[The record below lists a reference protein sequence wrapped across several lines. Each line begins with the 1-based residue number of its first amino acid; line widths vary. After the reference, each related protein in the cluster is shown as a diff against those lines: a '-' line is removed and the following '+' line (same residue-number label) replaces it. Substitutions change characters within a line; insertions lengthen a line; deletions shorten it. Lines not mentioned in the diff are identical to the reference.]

1 MSDLLREAI
10 NDEAAEAAAA
20 ETITPAEDF
29 EDAPGVSFTMPDLSF
44 LLAKTGP
51 GAVEEY
57 IDHPL
62 NFDGMKSTARI
73 LRGLTGIAG
82 ELDYALIDIG
92 LGALEK
98 IKERKAPKYGYAEQN
113 RFNYTGQ

>member
-1 MSDLLREAI
+1 MADLLNEAI
-10 NDEAAEAAAA
+10 RDEAAEAAAA
-20 ETITPAEDF
+20 EQVAAPEDF
-29 EDAPGVSFTMPDLSF
+29 EDLPGVSFTMPDLSF

-98 IKERKAPKYGYAEQN
+98 IKEKRAPKNGFNYAE
-113 RFNYTGQ
+113 

>member
-1 MSDLLREAI
+1 MADLLNEAI
-10 NDEAAEAAAA
+10 RDEAAEAAAA
-20 ETITPAEDF
+20 EQVAAPEDF
-29 EDAPGVSFTMPDLSF
+29 EDAPGVRFAMPDLSF
-44 LLAKTGP
+44 LLAKTGA

-57 IDHPL
+57 IEHPL
-62 NFDGMKSTARI
+62 NFDGEKSTARM

-98 IKERKAPKYGYAEQN
+98 IKEKRAPKNGFNYAE
-113 RFNYTGQ
+113 

>member
-1 MSDLLREAI
+1 MADLLNEAI
-10 NDEAAEAAAA
+10 RDEAAEAAAA
-20 ETITPAEDF
+20 ETITPAADVEV
-29 EDAPGVSFTMPDLSF
+29 AQGVRFAMPDLSF
-44 LLAKTGP
+44 LLAKTGA

-62 NFDGMKSTARI
+62 NFDGAKSTARI

-98 IKERKAPKYGYAEQN
+98 IKEKRAPKNG
-113 RFNYTGQ
+113 FNYAAE

>member
-1 MSDLLREAI
+1 MADLLNEAI
-10 NDEAAEAAAA
+10 RDEAAETAAAGTMTAA
-20 ETITPAEDF
+20 EEF
-29 EDAPGVSFTMPDLSF
+29 ENTPGVRFTVPDLSF
-44 LLAKTGP
+44 LFAKTGA

-98 IKERKAPKYGYAEQN
+98 IKEKRIPKNGFNYAE
-113 RFNYTGQ
+113 

>member
-1 MSDLLREAI
+1 MADLLNEAI
-10 NDEAAEAAAA
+10 RDEAAEAAAA
-20 ETITPAEDF
+20 EQVAAPEDF

-92 LGALEK
+92 LGCLEK
-98 IKERKAPKYGYAEQN
+98 IKEKRAPKNG
-113 RFNYTGQ
+113 FNYAAE

>member
-10 NDEAAEAAAA
+10 NDEAAEVAAA
-20 ETITPAEDF
+20 EMITPAEDF
-29 EDAPGVSFTMPDLSF
+29 EDAPGVRFNMPDLSF
-44 LLAKTGP
+44 LLAKTGA

-62 NFDGMKSTARI
+62 NFDNTKSTARI

-82 ELDYALIDIG
+82 ELDYAIIDIG
-92 LGALEK
+92 LGCLEK
-98 IKERKAPKYGYAEQN
+98 IKEKRAPKNG
-113 RFNYTGQ
+113 FNYAAE

>member
-1 MSDLLREAI
+1 MADLLNEAI
-10 NDEAAEAAAA
+10 RDEAAEAAAA
-20 ETITPAEDF
+20 ETMAAEEF
-29 EDAPGVSFTMPDLSF
+29 EDTPGVRFTVPDLSF
-44 LLAKTGP
+44 LFAKTGA

-73 LRGLTGIAG
+73 LRGLTGSAG

-98 IKERKAPKYGYAEQN
+98 IKEKRTPKNG
-113 RFNYTGQ
+113 FNYTE

>member
-20 ETITPAEDF
+20 EQVTPAADF

-57 IDHPL
+57 IEHPL
-62 NFDGMKSTARI
+62 NFDGEKSTARI

-92 LGALEK
+92 LGCLEK
-98 IKERKAPKYGYAEQN
+98 IKEKRAPKNG
-113 RFNYTGQ
+113 FNYAAE

>member
-1 MSDLLREAI
+1 MADLLNEAI
-10 NDEAAEAAAA
+10 RDEAAEAAAA
-20 ETITPAEDF
+20 ETMAAEEF
-29 EDAPGVSFTMPDLSF
+29 EDVQGVRFTMPDLSF
-44 LLAKTGP
+44 LFAKTGP
-51 GAVEEY
+51 GMVEEY

-98 IKERKAPKYGYAEQN
+98 IKEKRTPKNG
-113 RFNYTGQ
+113 FNYTE